1 MEVRS
6 PSSVCPTG
14 NSRSA
19 TAPAGLYALG
29 VLAEDNVFAGRTRLY
44 SLDSRLGVLQVSNGV
59 NTFRIHGV
67 CLLRN
72 VERDSMGDAPG
83 G

>member
-1 MEVRS
+1 MEVHS

-14 NSRSA
+14 NTRSA
-19 TAPAGLYALG
+19 TAHAGLYALG
-29 VLAEDNVFAGRTRLY
+29 VLAKENVFAERTRLY
-44 SLDSRLGVLQVSNGV
+44 SLDSRLGVLQVSHGV
-59 NTFRIHGV
+59 NPFKIHGV

-72 VERDSMGDAPG
+72 VERGFHGCG